1 MIRKAKYSILILLLT
16 QVILY
21 SQVFESPNAEVK
33 SHAELTINRIQ
44 ITADY
49 TIVYLR
55 NQNRLMKDAWACVD
69 RNTTIRTS
77 DNKQHLL
84 IRAEGIPICPGLHRF
99 DSLGEILEFAL
110 YFPSID
116 PEKGRIDLV
125 ETCDQACFFFR
136 GIILDNRLNQDI
148 RSYDEAYEFYI
159 NKDFKAAINVFSGIV
174 QDIPDNPTHIYSF
187 SYYYLILSSHEIG
200 NRKGSLEWFEKLKS
214 SDLPDKNSIVIRI
227 EELKIFDDEL
237 KNTCQ

>member
-1 MIRKAKYSILILLLT
+1 MIRNTSLTTLILL
-16 QVILY
+16 ILQMNAH
-21 SQVFESPNAEVK
+21 SQIFEMPNAEVK
-33 SHAELTINRIQ
+33 SHAELTITRIQ
-44 ITADY
+44 ITNDY

-55 NQNRLMKDAWACVD
+55 NQNRLIKDAWACVD
-69 RNTTIRTS
+69 RNTTIQTS

-99 DSLGEILEFAL
+99 DSLGEILEFVL

-125 ETCDQACFFFR
+125 ETCDQSCFFFR

-148 RSYDEAYEFYI
+148 HSYDEAYEFYI
-159 NKDFKAAINVFSGIV
+159 NKDFKAAIKVFSGIV

-187 SYYYLILSSHEIG
+187 SYYYLILSSHEMG
-200 NRKGSLEWFEKLKS
+200 DRKETIEWFEKLKS
-214 SDLPDKNSIVIRI
+214 SNLPDKNSIVTRI
-227 EELKIFDDEL
+227 EEIGIFDDEL
-237 KNTCQ
+237 KSTCQ